1 MSPHFLSLPIT
12 VHMEIMVVLLVLA
25 ASVSVGMASS
35 GQDTVVAQLTDE
47 LLALSRRVE
56 QIEARG
62 TIPTFRIKNVGF

>member
-1 MSPHFLSLPIT
+1 MSPHFLSSPIT

-62 TIPTFRIKNVGF
+62 TITTFRIKSVGF

>member
-1 MSPHFLSLPIT
+1 
-12 VHMEIMVVLLVLA
+12 MEIMVVLLVLA

-62 TIPTFRIKNVGF
+62 TITTFRIKSVGF